1 MNNGESQGGRT
12 PFGIGIVEPEPAVVP
27 LLDILDGFW
36 AGEASPR
43 LETVGLVAESA
54 QPWLSDKADSLGIP
68 LYPDWKEL
76 LSACPDVDLLLYFSG
91 DRDKFTTLRQ
101 ALPEGVSVLDR
112 RSSFAFRD
120 LLASMKVRSCHV
132 VDPLYT
138 TSLFATVFDAL
149 KENILL
155 LDMDGR
161 VIDMNHSVY
170 AYTNQPKEAFL
181 GKKCWEVGE
190 ERYRCDH
197 TMDTC
202 PFQETV
208 ETGKAAER
216 DQSVVDDQGQMS
228 YYRVSTY
235 PILKAG
241 GGTGNILELRR
252 NITTR
257 TNMEVRLR
265 QTEKMAAIGEL
276 STYIAHE
283 IRNPLFAISGFANS
297 LLRSPSLDQAAREKV
312 SIIIEESKRLDGIL
326 KSTMDFARPTET
338 RDEQVDVN
346 RVVSET
352 LDIMGMG
359 FREKGISLSLHLGSG
374 LARGKGDPEFLK
386 QCLINVVK
394 NAQEAMPEGGTL
406 SVSTSMDDAR
416 YVFVEVRDTGP
427 GIPDE
432 NMGKLFNPFFSTKDK
447 GAGLGLPMTRKIMGD
462 MGGDVEVG
470 NNSDGGA
477 RVRLKMLPLLVD
489 EKSGAT
495 PTAES

>member
-12 PFGIGIVEPEPAVVP
+12 PFGIGIVEPEPAVIP
-27 LLDILDGFW
+27 LLDLIDGFKD
-36 AGEASPR
+36 GETTPR
-43 LETVGLVAESA
+43 LETAGLVAESA
-54 QPWLSDKADSLGIP
+54 QPWLSDKAATLGIP
-68 LYPDWKEL
+68 LYPDWREL
-76 LSACPDVDLLLYFSG
+76 LAACPDVDLLLYFSG
-91 DRDKFTTLRQ
+91 DRGKFTTLRQ
-101 ALPEGVSVLDR
+101 ALPAGVSVLDR

-120 LLASMKVRSCHV
+120 ILAAMKVRSRHAA
-132 VDPLYT
+132 DPLYT
-138 TSLFATVFDAL
+138 ASLFATVFNAV

-155 LDMDGR
+155 LDLEGR

-170 AYTNQPKEAFL
+170 AHTRQPKEVFL

-197 TMDTC
+197 TKDTC
-202 PFQETV
+202 PFMETV

-216 DQSVVDDQGQMS
+216 VQSMVDDQGRMS
-228 YYRVSTY
+228 YYRVSAY
-235 PILKAG
+235 PIFNAEG
-241 GGTGNILELRR
+241 GVGNVLEMRR
-252 NITTR
+252 NVTTR

-265 QTEKMAAIGEL
+265 QAEKMAAIGEL

-312 SIIIEESKRLDGIL
+312 SIIIEESRRLDGIL

-338 RDEQVDVN
+338 RDGQVDVN

-359 FREKGISLSLHLGSG
+359 FREKGISPSLHLGSG
-374 LARGKGDPEFLK
+374 IAKGKGDPEFLK

-394 NAQEAMPEGGTL
+394 NAQEAMPEGGSL
-406 SVSTSMDDAR
+406 SVTTSMDDAR

-427 GIPDE
+427 GIPEE
-432 NMGKLFNPFFSTKDK
+432 NLDKLFNPFFSTKDK
-447 GAGLGLPMTRKIMGD
+447 GSGLGLPMTRKIMGD

-470 NNSDGGA
+470 NNPDGGA

-489 EKSGAT
+489 EKSGDG
-495 PTAES
+495 